1 MDPSDAT
8 VPAILRKRGYDMR
21 VQVTWIAPQQA
32 VDAAVGV
39 NVKPSP
45 RSNLVAS
52 IEPVTHATP
61 DAALDQFLA
70 EVRSV
75 VPGLEEKQRW
85 SDQEFADGT
94 TGAGVEVEF
103 PATADVRLRQ
113 THLLRIDGDVLT
125 RLVVT
130 VDTEVGAEEDVLLD
144 AARRFD
150 PTAPI
155 GLSAE
160 PPPGT

>member
-8 VPAILRKRGYDMR
+8 VPAILRHRGYDMR

-32 VDAAVGV
+32 VDDTVSV

-52 IEPVTHATP
+52 IEPATHATP
-61 DAALDQFLA
+61 GEALDQFLA

-113 THLLRIDGDVLT
+113 THLLRIDGDMLT

-130 VDTEVGAEEDVLLD
+130 VDTEVGAEEDFLLET
-144 AARRFD
+144 AARFD
-150 PTAPI
+150 PRAPI
-155 GLSAE
+155 GLPSE
-160 PPPGT
+160 PPSGG